1 MAGFAITVA
10 QQKGGSGKTTL
21 AANLAVEYRRR
32 GHSVA
37 VLDTDPQGSLG
48 RWFMA
53 RRDLLG
59 DDDGFEFA
67 TASAWGVS
75 YEMEKL
81 RKHNDIVIIDTP
93 PKIDS
98 DLKPTLRASNVII
111 VPVATS
117 HVDLWATESVLDMA
131 RREKRPVLLVL
142 NRASSRAKLTAE
154 VSAQLDSLDGDRAAT
169 VLGARVAY
177 AEGLGE
183 GLGVV
188 EKAAKSLAAAEVS
201 ALADE
206 IADVLNASQK

>member
-32 GHSVA
+32 GHTVS

-53 RRDLLG
+53 RRDRLADEEGL
-59 DDDGFEFA
+59 DFA

-81 RKHNDIVIIDTP
+81 RKNNEIVIIDTP

-117 HVDLWATESVLDMA
+117 HVDLWATESILDMA
-131 RREKRPVLLVL
+131 HREKRPVLLVL
-142 NRASSRAKLTAE
+142 NRASSRARLTAE
-154 VSAQLDSLDGDRAAT
+154 VSAQHDTLDGDRAAT
-169 VLGARVAY
+169 VLGSRVVY
-177 AEGLGE
+177 AEVLGQ
-183 GLGVV
+183 GLGVA
-188 EKAAKSLAAAEVS
+188 EKAPKGPAAAEIS

-206 IADVLNASQK
+206 IADVLNAG